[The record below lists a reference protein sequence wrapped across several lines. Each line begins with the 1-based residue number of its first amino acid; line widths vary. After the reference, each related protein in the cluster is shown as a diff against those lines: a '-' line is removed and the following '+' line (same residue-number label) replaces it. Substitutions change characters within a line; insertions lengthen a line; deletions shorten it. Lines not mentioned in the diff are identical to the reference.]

1 MPETKPPMT
10 EADLV
15 QINERISELDEADK
29 LIDASIRAG
38 IDIKDQRER
47 TQELRS
53 RLVRMKQAFFPGR
66 T

>member
-1 MPETKPPMT
+1 MPDPKSPMT
-10 EADLV
+10 DADLV
-15 QINERISELDEADK
+15 QINERLSELDEADK